1 MKFNYIVVLI
11 GGIAAAV
18 TTPLDVVKT
27 QIMLADCTTEPKI
40 NPGILPVIKNIYR
53 KHGITK

>member
-1 MKFNYIVVLI
+1 MIT

-27 QIMLADCTTEPKI
+27 RIMLA
-40 NPGILPVIKNIYR
+40 
-53 KHGITK
+53 KHDSSTAQGNVVQVFSYVYQSQGLKG